1 MPIIEVDKL
10 TKVFGRN
17 TRQAIDMLNNDMSK
31 EEILNKTGH
40 TVGVNQASFSVE
52 AGEIFVIMGL
62 SGSGKSTL
70 VRLINRIIEPTSG
83 KILIDGENLSTM
95 NKEALRQVRR
105 KKLRKVFESIALFQH
120 KTILEN

>member
-1 MPIIEVDKL
+1 MPIIKVENL

-17 TRQAIDMLNNDMSK
+17 PRQALDMLDNGMSK
-31 EEILNKTGH
+31 EEILKKTGQ

-83 KILIDGENLSTM
+83 EILIDGENLSTM

-105 KKLRKVFESIALFQH
+105 KKLSMVFQKIGRAH
-120 KTILEN
+120 V